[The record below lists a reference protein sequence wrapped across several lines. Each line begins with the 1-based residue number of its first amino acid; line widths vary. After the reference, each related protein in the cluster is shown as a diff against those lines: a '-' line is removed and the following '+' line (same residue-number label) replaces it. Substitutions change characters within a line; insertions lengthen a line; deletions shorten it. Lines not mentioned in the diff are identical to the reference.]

1 MFLDGEIR
9 KLGKKRGRTEIN
21 IMLKE
26 GSCTNIHTHTHA
38 KRKYISII
46 VQHSLCTAPLNGGL
60 NKIK

>member
-26 GSCTNIHTHTHA
+26 GSCTNIHTHTQKENILA
-38 KRKYISII
+38 SLYSIASAL
-46 VQHSLCTAPLNGGL
+46 HLLMEDL
-60 NKIK
+60 IK